1 MTLHSAK
8 IGQPVSRIDGL
19 AKVTGQARYAAEP
32 HPAGML
38 YGFIVN
44 SPIARGRIEAIRD
57 EAARAVPGVVEI
69 MTHLNRPHSA
79 LFEKSYMDGLS
90 VPGSPYRPLHDAE
103 ISFNGQPVAVVLAET
118 FEAAREASML
128 LEVDYERW
136 PHNADFEAS
145 LHQKYM
151 PGKTRSNY
159 VPPKSRGNA
168 AEAYALSPIKVEG
181 RYHLA
186 PEHHNPME
194 MHATTVI
201 AEDDGTFTVWDKT
214 QGPQAV
220 QAYLTSALSLSK
232 DQVRVRNPYVGGA
245 FGSGLRAQHNVFL
258 AALGAKMLK
267 RSVRI
272 TLTRQQM
279 FTHVFRPE
287 AVMNIALGAQPD
299 GTLQSMIVD
308 GVTDTSRFEHDMENL
323 VIWGL
328 INYKCP
334 NATADYKV
342 APRDTYTSSD
352 MRAPGA
358 ATGVNLFE
366 MAVDEMAYA
375 CKMDPMA
382 FRLHNYSD
390 IDAMHDMPLTSKALK
405 EAMHEG
411 AERFGWY
418 NRPMAPKSM
427 RDGKEL
433 IGWGMA
439 TGIWDAMFSPTSAR
453 ATLTADGRLH
463 IATAASDI
471 GTGTY
476 TILAQTA
483 SEAFGIPIEM
493 IDIELGDSTL
503 PECPTEGGS
512 WTAAS
517 AGAAVWLACQSLRE
531 KLFKTLGKSGN
542 ISAWLTEG
550 LSHNTTVLQDGF
562 LQDKGADEN
571 LRLSLSE
578 ALSLT
583 GQDRLE
589 VEETAKPGLR
599 GTISQMR
606 KARFTHSAVFCEVR
620 VDEELGI
627 VRVTRL
633 VNAVAA
639 GRIMNPKT
647 AASQVRGAMVMATG
661 MALHEESLMD
671 ERVGRFMN
679 HNFSEYHIPAHADIP
694 DMDVLFVAEKDREV
708 SPLGI
713 KGVGEIGMCGTA
725 AAIANAIFHATGQRH
740 RSLPIMPGN

>member
-1 MTLHSAK
+1 MNVISTQ
-8 IGQPVSRIDGL
+8 IGQPVPRIDGV
-19 AKVTGQARYAAEP
+19 AKVTGQAKYAAEP
-32 HPAGML
+32 HPPGML
-38 YGFIVN
+38 YGVIVN
-44 SPIARGRIEAIRD
+44 SPIARGRIDTIHDA
-57 EAARAVPGVVEI
+57 AARDVAGVVDI
-69 MTHLNRPHSA
+69 MTHLNRPHTA
-79 LFEKSYMDGLS
+79 LFEKAYVDGLG
-90 VPGSPYRPLHDAE
+90 VPGAPYRPLHDGT
-103 ISFNGQPVAVVLAET
+103 IHFNGQPVAVVFAET
-118 FEAAREASML
+118 FEAAREAAML
-128 LEVDYERW
+128 VRVDYERW
-136 PHNADFEAS
+136 PHNADFDVA

-151 PGKTRSNY
+151 PSRTRSNY
-159 VPPKSRGNA
+159 VPPKPRGNA
-168 AEAYALSPIKVEG
+168 AEAYALSAVRVEG

-201 AEDDGTFTVWDKT
+201 MEDDGTFTVWDKT

-220 QAYLTSALSLSK
+220 QAYLASALSLSK
-232 DQVRVRNPYVGGA
+232 DRVRVRNPYVGGA
-245 FGSGLRAQHNVFL
+245 FGSGLRALHNVFL
-258 AALGAKMLK
+258 ATLGAKML
-267 RSVRI
+267 RRPVRV
-272 TLTRQQM
+272 TLTRPQM

-287 AVMNIALGAQPD
+287 AVMDIALGACRD
-299 GTLQSMIVD
+299 GTLQSMIVE
-308 GVTDTSRFEHDMENL
+308 GVTDTSRFEHNMENI

-328 INYKCP
+328 INYRCP
-334 NATADYKV
+334 NAMADYRI

-358 ATGVNLFE
+358 ATGVNLLE
-366 MAVDEMAYA
+366 MAIDEMAYA
-375 CKMDPMA
+375 CGMDPLA

-390 IDAMHDMPLTSKALK
+390 IDAMHDMPLTSKALR
-405 EAMHEG
+405 EAMVQG
-411 AERFGWY
+411 AQHFGWHD
-418 NRPMAPKSM
+418 RTMAPGSM
-427 RDGKEL
+427 RDGRER

-453 ATLTADGRLH
+453 ARLGRDGRLH

-483 SEAFGIPIEM
+483 AEAFGMPLDR

-517 AGAAVWLACQSLRE
+517 AGAAVWLACNSLRAR
-531 KLFKTLGKSGN
+531 LFTALAGSGN
-542 ISAWLTEG
+542 APPWVKQGDMT
-550 LSHNTTVLQDGF
+550 LSG
-562 LQDKGADEN
+562 GALHGVNGND
-571 LRLSLSE
+571 
-578 ALSLT
+578 ADCLSLT
-583 GQDRLE
+583 DALALLGQDGLE
-589 VEETAKPGLR
+589 AEETAKPGLR
-599 GTISQMR
+599 GKISQMR

-620 VDEELGI
+620 VDHDLGTI
-627 VRVTRL
+627 RVTRL

-647 AASQVRGAMVMATG
+647 AASQIRGAMVMATG

-679 HNFSEYHIPAHADIP
+679 HNFAEYHIPAHADIP
-694 DMDVLFVAEKDREV
+694 DMDVLFMDEHDDEV
-708 SPLGI
+708 SPLGV

-740 RSLPIMPGN
+740 RNLPIMPGA